1 MVAAAPFF
9 VALLALAAGLAF
21 STLTGLAAAFDAAA
35 FGALAAG
42 AAFSAL
48 ALAGALAALLALA
61 AGAAALTGSSSR
73 VRLPRVPAISIV
85 LRKGGRPD
93 WKTQRTAK
101 GAIKS
106 GSLQRMPR
114 GGGGTGGGREI
125 SVLGPTNQFHHRA
138 HLGGVGMATFC
149 LVTGVPSHALLGD
162 LEDVLLPVCM
172 QRILAIEVQ
181 EHNALIEFESEV
193 DAEAC
198 VGETR
203 LLDSTVQVDRH
214 DSSSITPSRMPPAY
228 RRTKAESKAERERR
242 LNRVGLSYRCGR
254 CGQPKKGHV
263 CTVPDGDDSPGMLA
277 DSPAADGGCPL
288 VTPEPAAAP
297 SSAAAARRGEPGWDL
312 GSDAIFKDMKSVLT
326 KSGGKEGA
334 QRGSGGGASGRGGGS
349 AGKPPLPETTRKS
362 ARKAEAE
369 SKVNGFAAW

>member
-1 MVAAAPFF
+1 
-9 VALLALAAGLAF
+9 
-21 STLTGLAAAFDAAA
+21 
-35 FGALAAG
+35 
-42 AAFSAL
+42 
-48 ALAGALAALLALA
+48 
-61 AGAAALTGSSSR
+61 
-73 VRLPRVPAISIV
+73 
-85 LRKGGRPD
+85 
-93 WKTQRTAK
+93 
-101 GAIKS
+101 
-106 GSLQRMPR
+106 
-114 GGGGTGGGREI
+114 
-125 SVLGPTNQFHHRA
+125 
-138 HLGGVGMATFC
+138 MATFC
-149 LVTGVPSHALLGD
+149 LMTGVPGHALLGD

-203 LLDSTVQVDRH
+203 LLDHTVQVDLH
-214 DSSSITPSRMPPAY
+214 DSSSITPSRVPPAY

-288 VTPEPAAAP
+288 ATPEPAAAP

-326 KSGGKEGA
+326 KSGGKEGP
-334 QRGSGGGASGRGGGS
+334 QRGSGGGASGRGGSS

-369 SKVNGFAAW
+369 SKVNGLPPGRGHGFAAWGTCTCGCSLGCIGLQAGT